1 MSFKV
6 KSVYVRRFMKGGKT
20 LNALLSSAYGL
31 INNNLFLLTTTATDV
46 EGKAR
51 ILGFDSQL
59 LLQTAIHGATAL
71 ALFIILGKLI
81 FKPVNK
87 ILEKRK
93 ETIANEYQIIKIQT
107 EKGNALIED
116 YEVKLTHI
124 KKEADEILAEARK
137 AALAHENKML
147 SEAKL
152 EVDRIFARSKLEIER
167 EKEKVKDDI
176 KKEIIEVATL
186 MASKFVAATM
196 DEKTRSQLF
205 DQAISEMG
213 ENTWQN

>member
-1 MSFKV
+1 
-6 KSVYVRRFMKGGKT
+6 MKGGKT

-31 INNNLFLLTTTATDV
+31 MTNNLFLLTTTATDV
-46 EGKAR
+46 ESKAR

-59 LLQTAIHGATAL
+59 LLQTAIHGLTAL
-71 ALFIILGKLI
+71 ALFIIIGKLI

-93 ETIANEYQIIKIQT
+93 EGIANEYQIIKIQT

-116 YEVKLTHI
+116 YEAKLTHI

-152 EVDRIFARSKLEIER
+152 EVDRIFTRSKLEIER
-167 EKEKVKDDI
+167 EKEKAKDDI